1 MYYMMESVIFVII
14 LITVIIIAVIRNHK
28 RDEQYSKRQK
38 TGNMSSLP
46 KDAVLKVM
54 QEAFKDMG
62 CQPDIN
68 EYNSISVAYQGENFL
83 IESQGYNVRIWNP
96 SWYSINTNSPDLK
109 NIKEAINEANYSFG
123 PTIVLSKPDREGN
136 IFFHSRRDIIVH
148 PSLPEPA
155 LYMRSVFET
164 FFIIKDALQE
174 EFSKIDAEQ
183 KQHVKDRRPIGF
195 NTYK

>member
-1 MYYMMESVIFVII
+1 MMESVIFVII
-14 LITVIIIAVIRNHK
+14 LITVIIIAIIRNHK
-28 RDEQYSKRQK
+28 RDEQYSKGQH

-46 KDAVLKVM
+46 KDTALKVM
-54 QEAFKDMG
+54 QEAFKDLG
-62 CQPDIN
+62 CQPDIK
-68 EYNSISVAYQGENFL
+68 EDNSISVAYQGENFL
-83 IESQGYNVRIWNP
+83 IENQGYNVRIWDP
-96 SWYSINTNSPDLK
+96 SWGSINANSPDLK

-123 PTIVLSKPDREGN
+123 PTIVSSKPDSEGN

-183 KQHVKDRRPIGF
+183 KQHVKDRRPIEF